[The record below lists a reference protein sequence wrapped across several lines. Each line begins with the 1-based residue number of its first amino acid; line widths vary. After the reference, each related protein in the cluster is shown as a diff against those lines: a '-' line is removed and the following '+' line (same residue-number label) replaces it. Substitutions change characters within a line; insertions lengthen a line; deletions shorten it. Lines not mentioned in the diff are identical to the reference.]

1 MENSKKRKKILA
13 ADKFHVETP
22 INFKNWYLTP
32 LSTIFQ
38 LYLGASVLLVEETG
52 VSRENYQTETSH

>member
-1 MENSKKRKKILA
+1 LKKKKILA

-22 INFKNWYLTP
+22 INFKYWYLTP

-38 LYLGASVLLVEETG
+38 FYLGASVLLVEETG
-52 VSRENYQTETSH
+52 VPKENYRTETSH